1 MSGLIL
7 CDSRKVQHPYY
18 VEELG
23 IYLYSGEELSYFIYH
38 NLMLIGE
45 DFLDERLFRFIG
57 QELGMAGLETKLR
70 KWSGQAEQSELLL
83 VILQDIHYYSSAEL
97 FAFKER
103 LERLAKS
110 STAEKMKAKAD
121 YLFSVGQYYGALR
134 LYDRIFTLRS
144 DELLSEGFRGNIWF
158 NKGSA
163 LAGIFSFDQA
173 AECYRQAYQLLQ
185 TEEPLRKLWEL
196 HFLDELVDIPQE
208 LQEKVPAETQY
219 QWKAEWEK
227 KRKRA
232 CFQGKAAEVAALR
245 EKDRVRQTEGLAALV
260 RKWKSEYQRSQG

>member
-7 CDSRKVQHPYY
+7 CSSRKVQHPYY

-57 QELGMAGLETKLR
+57 QELGMTGLETKLR
-70 KWSGQAEQSELLL
+70 KWSGQADLSELLL

-97 FAFKER
+97 FAFKEQ

-121 YLFSVGQYYGALR
+121 YLFSMRQYYGALR

-144 DELLSEGFRGNIWF
+144 DELLSEGFRGNVWF

-173 AECYRQAYQLLQ
+173 AECYQKAYQLLQ
-185 TEEPLRKLWEL
+185 SEEPLRKLWEL
-196 HFLDELVDIPQE
+196 HFLDELVDIPAE

-219 QWKAEWEK
+219 LWKTEWEK
-227 KRKRA
+227 KQKRA
-232 CFQGKAAEVAALR
+232 RFAGAAAEVDALR
-245 EKDRVRQTEGLAALV
+245 EKDRVRQAEGLAALV
-260 RKWKSEYQRSQG
+260 RRWKSEYQRSQG

>member
-7 CDSRKVQHPYY
+7 CAGRKVQHPYY

-23 IYLYSGEELSYFIYH
+23 IDLYSGEELSYFIYH
-38 NLMLIGE
+38 HLLLIGE

-57 QELGMAGLETKLR
+57 QELGMTALETKLR
-70 KWSGQAEQSELLL
+70 KWTGQAELPELLL

-103 LERLAKS
+103 LEKLAKS
-110 STAEKMKAKAD
+110 GAVENMKAKAD
-121 YLFSVGQYYGALR
+121 YLVSLGQYYGALR

-144 DELLSEGFRGNIWF
+144 DELVSEGFRGNVWF

-173 AECYRQAYQLLQ
+173 AECFEKAYQLLQ

-196 HFLDELVDIPQE
+196 HFLDELVDIPEE
-208 LQEKVPAETQY
+208 LLEKVPPETQY
-219 QWKAEWEK
+219 QWKADWEK
-227 KRKRA
+227 KKKQARFEGR
-232 CFQGKAAEVAALR
+232 AAEVDALR
-245 EKDRVRQTEGLAALV
+245 EKDRVRQAEGLAALV
-260 RKWKSEYQRSQG
+260 RRWKWEYQRSQG